1 MIQPSRLCLPDR
13 IDPIAQMMIAGILLL
28 ALLPFSARAD
38 DVSIAYLVETRDLPP
53 ALSNLDEAP
62 ADEGIAG
69 AELGIADNNTT
80 GKFSGQNFILETH
93 RIDSGADAAPLLA
106 KLAGDGVAFVL
117 LDLTAATLGRLL
129 AQDLP
134 PSLLLFNV
142 AAQERRFRNELCHP
156 ALLHTALSRDMRSD
170 ALAQFLVKKRWTE
183 WFLITGPRA
192 EDRLF
197 AAAVERSAKKFGAE
211 VVAKKDWSGDFDA
224 RRSAQSEVPLFTQGP
239 DYDVLIVADELGD
252 FGDYLLFNTWDPRPV
267 AGTQGLTPRPW
278 GRAVEQWGAAQLQ
291 ERFLA
296 SAQRWMRPLDYAAWA
311 AVRSVGEGALRSR
324 STEFGKIDAYIR
336 SDKFQLA
343 GFKGRKMNYRAW
355 NGQLRQPVPL
365 LWARALVA
373 QAPLEGFLH
382 QHTELD
388 TLGLDQPESQCKLN

>member
-1 MIQPSRLCLPDR
+1 MIQPSRTCHPKKPYPLAKV
-13 IDPIAQMMIAGILLL
+13 ISTLLL
-28 ALLPFSARAD
+28 IAMMPFSARAD
-38 DVSIAYLVETRDLPP
+38 DIRIAYLVETRDLPP

-62 ADEGIAG
+62 ANEGLAG
-69 AELGIADNNTT
+69 AELAIADNNTT
-80 GKFSGQNFILETH
+80 GKFSGQNFILESH

-117 LDLTAATLGRLL
+117 LDLTAGTLADLL
-129 AQDLP
+129 KQNLP

-142 AAQERRFRNELCHP
+142 AAEDRRFRNADCHP

-170 ALAQFLVKKRWTE
+170 ALAQFLVKKRWNE
-183 WFLITGPRA
+183 WFLVTGPRA
-192 EDRLF
+192 GDRLF
-197 AAAVERSAKKFGAE
+197 ADAIERSAKKFGAE
-211 VVAKKDWSGDFDA
+211 VTANKDWSGDFDA

-239 DYDVLIVADELGD
+239 DYDVLIVADEIGD

-267 AGTQGLTPRPW
+267 AGTQGLSPRGW

-291 ERFLA
+291 ERFLV
-296 SAQRWMRPLDYAAWA
+296 SAERWMRPRDYAAWA

-324 STEFGKIDAYIR
+324 STEFAKIDAYIR

-365 LWARALVA
+365 LWSRALVA
-373 QAPLEGFLH
+373 QAPMEGFLH

-388 TLGLDQPESQCKLN
+388 TLGIDEPESQCKLN